1 MYNEKILE
9 QLDNLKYLGALKG
22 SNISVISKPNEF
34 GDAVKFYAQIN
45 KEDVIQKITYRASG
59 CTHFLVFCNYFCS
72 LVEGKTVKTA
82 LNVKAEKLENFVE
95 LDESKNHIV
104 SIILDAFA
112 LLIKR
117 YRKGVEKGK
126 IEPCEVVVNTDG
138 SPKSRPMTSKA
149 FTKVVGEIIKN
160 IELSH
165 KDETKV
171 EKSNNTDTLS
181 KLMDMKNKNHSK
193 IEEKKAVEQTQ
204 PVEEKVEKKVV
215 EEKSAETE
223 VVKVEEK
230 PVEKKTTKRIKKEK
244 VEETPVQTKNIDK
257 DELLENLI
265 DEGIFLDDL
274 LSSTQKEQLVEEKV
288 TKEEVVEE
296 KPKKTRKTSK
306 KEKVEPVVE
315 NTNEEKSI
323 EELNKEIT
331 GLIDIFEADEVVA
344 VAEEKTA
351 EKTGVV
357 EAKEQTSKKEK
368 KSVKKETQPKTE
380 KPSKKVEKVNKKDA
394 KEEKVEP
401 VQEKT
406 NLQEKQ
412 SSNLLALKSM
422 LSNRNAVNTEAK
434 PIKENKVEKKV
445 VEEKKTENKVNNLTA
460 MISKMNNNKA
470 TDTKP
475 AKTAEQK
482 TEKPVEKKED
492 RLSSLKLSLANM
504 QNKNDTTAS
513 KTEKSDKKVTDKKTT
528 KAEKTADK
536 KVKPEKVKAEKTK
549 PAKKEEN
556 KKVEKKAEKKVVEKK
571 EKQPKETAAKKPKKN
586 SYDMEYETIDYSEK
600 KGLFSWLRR
609 K

>member
-72 LVEGKTVKTA
+72 LVEGKTVKAA

-193 IEEKKAVEQTQ
+193 IEEKKAAEQTQ

-230 PVEKKTTKRIKKEK
+230 PVEKKTTKRTKKEK
-244 VEETPVQTKNIDK
+244 VEDTPVQTKNIDK

-288 TKEEVVEE
+288 AKEEVVEE

-344 VAEEKTA
+344 VAEEKPA
-351 EKTGVV
+351 EKTEVV

-368 KSVKKETQPKTE
+368 KSIKKETLPKTE
-380 KPSKKVEKVNKKDA
+380 KPSKKVEKANKKET

-422 LSNRNAVNTEAK
+422 LSNRNAVNAEAK

-475 AKTAEQK
+475 AKTEQK
-482 TEKPVEKKED
+482 TEKSVEKKED

>member
-34 GDAVKFYAQIN
+34 GDAVKFYTQIN

-72 LVEGKTVKTA
+72 LVEGKTVKAA
-82 LNVKAEKLENFVE
+82 LNVKAEKLKNFVE
-95 LDESKNHIV
+95 LDESKKHIV

-126 IEPCEVVVNTDG
+126 IEPCEVVENTDG

-230 PVEKKTTKRIKKEK
+230 PVEKKTTKRTKKEK

-288 TKEEVVEE
+288 AKEEVVEE

-306 KEKVEPVVE
+306 KEKLEPVVE

-344 VAEEKTA
+344 VAEEKPA
-351 EKTGVV
+351 EKTEVV
-357 EAKEQTSKKEK
+357 EAKEQISKKEK
-368 KSVKKETQPKTE
+368 KSVKKETLPKTE
-380 KPSKKVEKVNKKDA
+380 KPSKKVEKANKKDT

-422 LSNRNAVNTEAK
+422 LSNRNAVNAEAK

-460 MISKMNNNKA
+460 MISKMNNNKT

-475 AKTAEQK
+475 AKTEQK
-482 TEKPVEKKED
+482 TEKSVEKKED

-513 KTEKSDKKVTDKKTT
+513 KTEKSDKKVTDKKVT
-528 KAEKTADK
+528 KAEKTEDK

-549 PAKKEEN
+549 SAKKEEN

-600 KGLFSWLRR
+600 KGIFSWLRR